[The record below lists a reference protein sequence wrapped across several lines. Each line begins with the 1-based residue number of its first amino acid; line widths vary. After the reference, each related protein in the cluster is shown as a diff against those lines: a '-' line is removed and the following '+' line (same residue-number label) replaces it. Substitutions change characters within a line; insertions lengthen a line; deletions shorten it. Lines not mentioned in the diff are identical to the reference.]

1 LTASSA
7 RLSSANFDFEGGSFA
22 FESDRIG
29 CAADFDFDFLVGFSF
44 SDVVVGSARRDVRV
58 SPNLSAVVG
67 LLRSGH

>member
-1 LTASSA
+1 M
-7 RLSSANFDFEGGSFA
+7 A

>member
-1 LTASSA
+1 M
-7 RLSSANFDFEGGSFA
+7 A

-29 CAADFDFDFLVGFSF
+29 CAADFDFDFLVAFSL
-44 SDVVVGSARRDVRV
+44 SEVVVGSARRDVRV